1 MRERNMVKKAKKQK
15 KPKRAE
21 PTDLEEYMKQLPA
34 PPEEHAY
41 ELRMEKHLKRML
53 EEQEKKT
60 KKNTP

>member
-1 MRERNMVKKAKKQK
+1 MDKTEKSQK
-15 KPKRAE
+15 KPKKVEA
-21 PTDLEEYMKQLPA
+21 PDVEEYLQQLPV

-41 ELRMEKHLKRML
+41 ELSMEKHLKRML

>member
-1 MRERNMVKKAKKQK
+1 MIKKAKKQK
-15 KPKRAE
+15 KPKKVEA
-21 PTDLEEYMKQLPA
+21 TDVEEYLQQLPA

-41 ELRMEKHLKRML
+41 ELRMEKHLKCML